1 VLQPLRRF
9 QTHAFRLL
17 WSLLL
22 VGVNADDGVTLV
34 GASPGSP
41 LLGRTLFDKGKFVG
55 VNADDGVGAS
65 PGSPLLGRTLFD
77 KGTCFED
84 PTQPDCSDC
93 DAYYS
98 RADMSDDLDAICL
111 KLPTASACS
120 IRNMCAEGRAHGT
133 YCETFSLLADLC
145 GGVGEAMTRQTE
157 HAGCTKWHDL
167 CDTPSTAVTQCTT
180 RRALPSYVNSSVAE
194 SSAAYLCKMMPD
206 MQECDA
212 CTSTTCKDP
221 LLTYSK
227 ICLAMEMDGCEAWSS
242 MCSDLPADK
251 DAAELLSFFCKVD
264 GGGDGDATCS
274 GIMRMYFHTVF

>member
-1 VLQPLRRF
+1 VLQPQRRF

-65 PGSPLLGRTLFD
+65 PGSPMLGRTLFD

-84 PTQPDCSDC
+84 QTQPDCSDC

-98 RADMSDDLDAICL
+98 R
-111 KLPTASACS
+111 ASACS

-167 CDTPSTAVTQCTT
+167 CDMPSTAVTQCTT

-206 MQECDA
+206 MHECEVQGP
-212 CTSTTCKDP
+212 P
-221 LLTYSK
+221 LDVLK
-227 ICLAMEMDGCEAWSS
+227 
-242 MCSDLPADK
+242 DLPGHGNGR
-251 DAAELLSFFCKVD
+251 L
-264 GGGDGDATCS
+264 
-274 GIMRMYFHTVF
+274 

>member
-1 VLQPLRRF
+1 MPSNVLRRF
-9 QTHAFRLL
+9 QTHAFRIL

-41 LLGRTLFDKGKFVG
+41 LLGRTLFD
-55 VNADDGVGAS
+55 N
-65 PGSPLLGRTLFD
+65 
-77 KGTCFED
+77 GTCFQD

-133 YCETFSLLADLC
+133 YCENFSLLADLC
-145 GGVGEAMTRQTE
+145 GGVGEAMTRQAE
-157 HAGCTKWHDL
+157 HAGCTKWQNL

-206 MQECDA
+206 MHECEA

-242 MCSDLPADK
+242 MCSDLTADK

-264 GGGDGDATCS
+264 GGDDGDD
-274 GIMRMYFHTVF
+274 RMLDNEN

>member
-1 VLQPLRRF
+1 MPLRRV

-22 VGVNADDGVTLV
+22 VGVNADDGIALV
-34 GASPGSP
+34 GANPGSP
-41 LLGRTLFDKGKFVG
+41 LLGRTLSNKFVFDKKE
-55 VNADDGVGAS
+55 
-65 PGSPLLGRTLFD
+65 
-77 KGTCFED
+77 CFED

-98 RADMSDDLDAICL
+98 RDDMSDDLDAICS

-120 IRNMCAEGRAHGT
+120 IRNICAEGRAHGT

-145 GGVGEAMTRQTE
+145 GGVGEAMNMQADHT
-157 HAGCTKWHDL
+157 GCTKWHAL

-180 RRALPSYVNSSVAE
+180 RRALPSYFNSSVAE

-206 MQECDA
+206 MHECEA
-212 CTSTTCKDP
+212 CTSTGTCKDP

-242 MCSDLPADK
+242 MCSALPAVN
-251 DAAELLSFFCKVD
+251 DALLSFFCKV
-264 GGGDGDATCS
+264 GGGDDGDATCS